1 MGFEILSP
9 RHRAVIYNN
18 RVIKSFCFDAT
29 SEGGTW
35 LVLIPAWDMLRN
47 AIRFASAES
56 FRYSFAICDR
66 INLMPSNDSIYSP
79 KWIERV
85 LRRAKA
91 TGLYIITLVSR
102 SYELG
107 GIERWVESSIRQ
119 CGPLTDRVSFVS

>member
-47 AIRFASAES
+47 AIRLASAES

-66 INLMPSNDSIYSP
+66 INLMPSKMIRYTLQSGLNVFCGEQKP
-79 KWIERV
+79 RV
-85 LRRAKA
+85 
-91 TGLYIITLVSR
+91 YI
-102 SYELG
+102 
-107 GIERWVESSIRQ
+107 
-119 CGPLTDRVSFVS
+119 

>member
-29 SEGGTW
+29 LEGGTW

-66 INLMPSNDSIYSP
+66 INLMPSKMIRYTLQSGLNVFCGEQKP
-79 KWIERV
+79 RV
-85 LRRAKA
+85 
-91 TGLYIITLVSR
+91 YI
-102 SYELG
+102 
-107 GIERWVESSIRQ
+107 
-119 CGPLTDRVSFVS
+119 